1 MVSQDVCV
9 KNPAG
14 LHARP
19 ANVFVKTAA
28 QYPCKV
34 NIQKGERSF
43 NGKSIV
49 SVLSACVKCGTS
61 ITIVCDGE
69 QEKEAL
75 QAIVDAVKNGLGE

>member
-1 MVSQDVCV
+1 MISQEVFI
-9 KNPAG
+9 KNASG

-34 NIQKGERSF
+34 SIQKGTRSF

-49 SVLSACVKCGTS
+49 SVLSACIKCGTP
-61 ITIVCDGE
+61 ITVVCDGE
-69 QEKEAL
+69 QEEDAL
-75 QAIVDAVKNGLGE
+75 RTIVCAVENGLGE

>member
-34 NIQKGERSF
+34 IIQKGERSF